1 MPETILIIVVLA
13 ILFDI
18 SNGWNDSAN
27 AIATVVS
34 TKVLSPLK
42 AVFLAASMNILGAF
56 FSTAVAK
63 TIGEGI
69 VSPENVTNSVV
80 IAALVIAF
88 LWNAVLTRLG
98 MPISCSHALIGGLMG
113 SSVAHGGLDI
123 LNYGGLQKIL
133 LSLLI
138 SPVIGLFFG
147 YLVMR
152 LLLRFFGNFS
162 PGSLNRKF
170 GKLQL
175 LSAAFMAFSHGS
187 NDAQKAMGVITLAL
201 VSSGVLSSLEVP
213 FWVILVC
220 ASAMGLGTAF
230 GGWRVIRTLGV
241 KILKLEPIHGFAAET
256 AAAVT
261 IIVSSHFGLP
271 VSTTHVITT
280 SIMGVGAT
288 KRFSA
293 VRWGLAGKIIMAWVF
308 TLPLCF
314 VAGWLFARAFL

>member
-123 LNYGGLQKIL
+123 HQLWRSSEDSSLPAHFSSDRPFLWISGYETPPEVLWEFLPRLPQQEIWQASAPVRRVHGLQPRVQRRPKGHGGYHPCPGKQW
-133 LSLLI
+133 
-138 SPVIGLFFG
+138 SPFL
-147 YLVMR
+147 
-152 LLLRFFGNFS
+152 
-162 PGSLNRKF
+162 PGS
-170 GKLQL
+170 
-175 LSAAFMAFSHGS
+175 AF
-187 NDAQKAMGVITLAL
+187 
-201 VSSGVLSSLEVP
+201 
-213 FWVILVC
+213 
-220 ASAMGLGTAF
+220 LGY
-230 GGWRVIRTLGV
+230 
-241 KILKLEPIHGFAAET
+241 
-256 AAAVT
+256 
-261 IIVSSHFGLP
+261 FGLRQC
-271 VSTTHVITT
+271 H
-280 SIMGVGAT
+280 GAGDSF
-288 KRFSA
+288 R
-293 VRWGLAGKIIMAWVF
+293 RMAGN
-308 TLPLCF
+308 
-314 VAGWLFARAFL
+314 